1 MVDNDTI
8 NNNNK
13 DSEETEEERKKRLRS
28 ERNRRYQTGLKK
40 RLKLDE
46 ITADGNEKLRGS
58 NTRQEISAVNLDDS
72 CATKRVKE
80 IINLASPS
88 SNVSGFEMM
97 PASLHTTK
105 SDNLVDLL
113 NCCSP
118 GIDNRFVVKL
128 HIRNNFFQNQN
139 FANSVMPNFL
149 SRSDMLLQRSE
160 VTSVFR
166 EKCLATVSTLES
178 IKQKGKRVNSHEHAI
193 NMVLLLSNDDNSRY
207 TMEGTIAAQDIY
219 ALLKCEA
226 FISDA
231 PINYYRCLLIRE
243 ELNQTLTYTKSTGER
258 SWIHTTV
265 FMERLMNHGGYNA
278 VKQMDRRYIGK

>member
-1 MVDNDTI
+1 MSESLPDCQGTEVVDNDTI

-40 RLKLDE
+40 RLIEKQSYCKLDE
-46 ITADGNEKLRGS
+46 ILTADGNEKLRDS
-58 NTRQEISAVNLDDS
+58 NRQEISAVNLDDN
-72 CATKRVKE
+72 CATKKVRE

-97 PASLHTTK
+97 PASQHTTK

-113 NCCSP
+113 NCSP
-118 GIDNRFVVKL
+118 GIDNPFLVKL
-128 HIRNNFFQNQN
+128 HIKNNFFQNQH
-139 FANSVMPNFL
+139 FPNSVMPNFL

-207 TMEGTIAAQDIY
+207 TMEETMAAQDIY

-243 ELNQTLTYTKSTGER
+243 ELN
-258 SWIHTTV
+258 
-265 FMERLMNHGGYNA
+265 
-278 VKQMDRRYIGK
+278 